1 MHDSVPCVNG
11 FWRRKFGLE
20 IDEHIWSIPS
30 VVTKETR
37 LRVLQWKI
45 LHNIYATNILLCKMK
60 VRDGRMCSYCNDV
73 VDYIEHFFF
82 DCPKIK
88 KCWNYTEQYILIT
101 FDIQTHLTVVDVLF
115 GIKQHNYGKVKTKRI
130 DHVILI
136 AKMCISMYKKIKK
149 IKNEMFNNYSEKL
162 KNENCAQCNH
172 SAGCTCEKKIL
183 QRRVN
188 AWVRGILYRWMNVS
202 E

>member
-1 MHDSVPCVNG
+1 MFVHSHDVCDTADSELSVQPLFCNRKINTAKDFRKALIFMHDSVPCVNG

-20 IDEHIWSIPS
+20 IDEHMWSIPS
-30 VVTKETR
+30 AVTKETR

-88 KCWNYTEQYILIT
+88 KCWNYTEQYILVT

-115 GIKQHNYGKVKTKRI
+115 GIKHNYGKVKTKQI
-130 DHVILI
+130 NHVFTSSDTR
-136 AKMCISMYKKIKK
+136 A
-149 IKNEMFNNYSEKL
+149 
-162 KNENCAQCNH
+162 
-172 SAGCTCEKKIL
+172 
-183 QRRVN
+183 V
-188 AWVRGILYRWMNVS
+188 
-202 E
+202 